1 MSVSSPVKP
10 TKTGSEKKRFWLR
23 SIVLPALLGA
33 SLTTAIFYV
42 PTAGWLSNDVTTGQ
56 HPGYPDLQ
64 PRKYDSSPTNTLQ
77 FAAAAATNIRN
88 WKVIKRDETK
98 GTVQIEV
105 RTAIPVFTDDLT
117 VLVAPTGANGD
128 SSLVTIRSKSRVG
141 KGDLG
146 ANARH
151 IRALQA
157 AMDDKLPRL
166 E

>member
-1 MSVSSPVKP
+1 MSVPSPVKS
-10 TKTGSEKKRFWLR
+10 TETGSEKKHFWLR
-23 SIVLPALLGA
+23 SILLPMLLGA
-33 SLTTAIFYV
+33 SVTTAIFIV
-42 PTAGWLSNDVTTGQ
+42 PAAGWLSNDVTTGQ
-56 HPGYPDLQ
+56 HRGYPDIQ

-77 FAAAAATNIRN
+77 FAAAAATSLPN

-98 GTVQIEV
+98 GTIQIEV
-105 RTAIPVFTDDLT
+105 RTAIPIFTDDLT

-146 ANARH
+146 SNARH